1 MIRTGAVFLF
11 ALFLPALC
19 VAGETRISLP
29 LWDVGIDLQ
38 SVNDWTVVRGLNS
51 ALETG
56 FNAAVTDGDLVIRF
70 DAENLPG
77 DWDQSC
83 DALER
88 FTDIA
93 APDAVSRQNLR
104 LGMHL
109 PSVVDTHRP
118 LVVLVHGL
126 DGDRGCCSD
135 LTNLLNRAG
144 FQTAYFAYRAERPL
158 EESSAFFSREMRLLG
173 ERYPSMRIDLVTE
186 SMGGLVARKYVEGP
200 EYAGG
205 VDHFILIAPPNGG
218 STWTPYAFL
227 LKLKV
232 NAWKWRND
240 PDWSPAWM
248 ITEGICQAAEDL
260 RPGSKFLDEL
270 NARPRRDGVRYTIVA
285 GERPVQY
292 RVAAEMMEWPGKMV
306 GDRVESWWGFRQ
318 IKAAADDESRRLLGE
333 IGDDDGPV
341 SLASTRLVGASDF
354 AVVAADHVALYE
366 SIDGQAPAA
375 WPVVRDRLSK

>member
-11 ALFLPALC
+11 VLFLPAFC
-19 VAGETRISLP
+19 IAGESRISLP
-29 LWDVGIDLQ
+29 LWDAGVDLQ
-38 SVNDWTVVRGLNS
+38 SINDWTIVRGLNS
-51 ALETG
+51 ALGEG
-56 FNAAVTDGDLVIRF
+56 FNAVVTNGALVIRF
-70 DAENLPG
+70 DAEKWPG

-83 DALER
+83 DALGR
-88 FTDIA
+88 FTDVA
-93 APDAVSRQNLR
+93 APDAVAKQNVR

-109 PSVVDTHRP
+109 PRVIDPRRP
-118 LVVLVHGL
+118 LVILVHGL

-135 LTNLLNRAG
+135 LAGLVNGAG

-205 VDHFILIAPPNGG
+205 VDYFILIAPPNGG

-227 LKLKV
+227 LKLTV
-232 NAWKWRND
+232 NGWKWRND

-260 RPGSKFLDEL
+260 RPGSTFLAEL
-270 NARPRRDGVRYTIVA
+270 NARPLRDGVRYTIVA

-292 RVAAEMMEWPGKMV
+292 RVAAEMMEWPGEMV
-306 GDRVESWWGFRQ
+306 GDRVGSWWGFRQ
-318 IKAAADDESRRLLGE
+318 IKAAANDESRRLLGE

-341 SLASTRLVGASDF
+341 SLASTRLADVGDF
-354 AVVAADHVALYE
+354 VVVAADHVALYE